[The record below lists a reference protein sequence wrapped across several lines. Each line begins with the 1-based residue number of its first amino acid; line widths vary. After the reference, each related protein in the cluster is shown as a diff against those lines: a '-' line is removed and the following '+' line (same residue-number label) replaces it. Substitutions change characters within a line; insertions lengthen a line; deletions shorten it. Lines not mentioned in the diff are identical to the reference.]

1 MKDQNRTP
9 LFDAIL
15 AYGREGIAPLHIP
28 AHKMGRGISPIF
40 KAELGEAVF
49 RMDLTE
55 VIGLDDLH
63 QPEGVIRE
71 AQELAAEA
79 WGADRSFFL
88 VNGTSA
94 GIVAAIAATA
104 KEGERIIVPRNAHKS
119 VVYGLIVSGAIPV
132 YIQPEIS
139 AEHGL
144 VGGFQPAE
152 LERIYTEHPDAKGV
166 FSVSPTYHGVGSDT
180 ASLVEIT
187 HRYGGIF
194 IADEAHG
201 NHVYFHEDLPMG
213 ALGHGADLSCQSTH
227 KMSGSLGQSSIL
239 HVKGDRVDIG
249 RLRSNLQLMQ
259 STSPSYLLQASLDVA
274 RSHMAINGR
283 TIFSDLLPRIME
295 AKEKLRRIP
304 GLEVLGDELV
314 GNHGIAYY
322 EPTRLVFTAKSLGI
336 EGYELFQ
343 RLRKDYGVELE
354 FGDYFYGVAVLGP
367 GTIQEDLDRLTAA
380 VKDIVSKTPGKAPL
394 IWKEELPAM
403 PPQRMTPR
411 QAYHSKTKSIPWEH
425 AKGRI
430 SAELAVPYPPGIPV
444 LCPGEEI
451 TSEVFDYLDGMKR
464 SGRHLHGP
472 EESNLSSI
480 RVVTEE

>member
-1 MKDQNRTP
+1 
-9 LFDAIL
+9 
-15 AYGREGIAPLHIP
+15 
-28 AHKMGRGISPIF
+28 MGRGISPILT
-40 KAELGEAVF
+40 AEIGEAVF

-94 GIVAAIAATA
+94 GIVAAIATTA

-139 AEHGL
+139 SEHGL

-152 LERIYTEHPDAKGV
+152 LERIYREHPDAKGV

-180 ASLVEIT
+180 GALIEIT
-187 HRYGGIF
+187 HKFGGIF

-201 NHVYFHEDLPMG
+201 NHVYFHEDLPAG
-213 ALGHGADLSCQSTH
+213 ALEHGADISCQSTH
-227 KMSGSLGQSSIL
+227 KMSGSLGQSSML

-283 TIFSDLLPRIME
+283 TIFGDLLPRIME
-295 AKEKLRRIP
+295 AKDHLRRIP
-304 GLEVLGDELV
+304 GLEVLGDELI
-314 GNHGIAYY
+314 GNYGIAYY
-322 EPTRLVFTAKSLGI
+322 EPTRLVFTARSVGI

-343 RLRKDYGVELE
+343 RLRKEYGVELE

-367 GTIQEDLDRLTAA
+367 GTIQEDLDRLIAA
-380 VKDIVSKTPGKAPL
+380 LKDIMSKAPNKAPL
-394 IWKEELPAM
+394 VWKEELPAM

-411 QAYHSKTKSIPWEH
+411 QAYHSKAQRIPWDQ

-451 TSEVFDYLDGMKR
+451 TGDVFDYLDGMKR

-472 EESNLSSI
+472 EESSLSSI
-480 RVVTEE
+480 RVVVEE

>member
-1 MKDQNRTP
+1 
-9 LFDAIL
+9 
-15 AYGREGIAPLHIP
+15 
-28 AHKMGRGISPIF
+28 MGRGISPILT
-40 KAELGEAVF
+40 AEIGEAVF

-94 GIVAAIAATA
+94 GIVAAIATTA
-104 KEGERIIVPRNAHKS
+104 KEGEKIIVPRNAHKS

-139 AEHGL
+139 SEHGL
-144 VGGFQPAE
+144 VGGFLPTE
-152 LERIYTEHPDAKGV
+152 LERIYSEHPDAKGV
-166 FSVSPTYHGVGSDT
+166 FSVSPTYHGIGSDT
-180 ASLVEIT
+180 RALVEIT
-187 HRYGGIF
+187 HKFNGIF

-201 NHVYFHEDLPMG
+201 NHVYFHEDLPKG
-213 ALGHGADLSCQSTH
+213 ALDHGADISCQSTH
-227 KMSGSLGQSSIL
+227 KMSGSLGQSSML

-283 TIFSDLLPRIME
+283 TIFGDLIPRI
-295 AKEKLRRIP
+295 KETKERLRLIP
-304 GLEVLGDELV
+304 GLEVLGDELI
-314 GNHGIAYY
+314 GNYGIAYY
-322 EPTRLVFTAKSLGI
+322 EPTRLVFTARSLGI
-336 EGYELFQ
+336 EGYELFR
-343 RLRKDYGVELE
+343 RLRTDYGVELE
-354 FGDYFYGVAVLGP
+354 FGDYYYGVAVLGP
-367 GTIQEDLDRLTAA
+367 GTIQDDLDRLTVALQ
-380 VKDIVSKTPGKAPL
+380 DIMNKAPNKASL
-394 IWKEELPAM
+394 VWKEKLPAM

-411 QAYHSKTKSIPWEH
+411 QAYHSKTESIPWEQ

-451 TSEVFDYLDGMKR
+451 TSDVYDYLDGLKR

-480 RVVTEE
+480 RVVTE